1 MWNFG
6 KNEIFSQDE
15 MLNIVKNYS
24 AEGFKIYIGTDSQAV
39 GDKYVFAVAICVHH
53 PVKRNGVCYFWQRKK
68 HDRTDF
74 PALVKRLLHE
84 ATLSVQTALLIRDYC
99 PDSDI
104 ELHFDVASKKIY
116 KSNRYV
122 EYITSYARGC
132 GFKYQIKPHSWA
144 ASGAA
149 DGHCK

>member
-6 KNEIFSQDE
+6 GDKVFSQDE
-15 MLNIVKNYS
+15 MLNVVKNYS
-24 AEGFKIYIGTDSQAV
+24 ADGFNIYIGSDSQAV
-39 GDKYVFAVAICVHH
+39 SDKYVFAVAICVHH

-68 HDRTDF
+68 YDRKAF
-74 PALVKRLLHE
+74 PILVKRLLHE
-84 ATLSVQTALLIRDYC
+84 ATLSVEAAMMVRNHC
-99 PDSDI
+99 PSSQI

-132 GFKYQIKPHSWA
+132 GFNYQIKPYSWA